1 MFFLQVELHATLT
14 VSTIE
19 DYFIFLTK
27 TGLENESPGAK
38 CAEIRPTSANRPC
51 NGEQLNLKNPDGEN
65 NECRSIL
72 INCPLQ
78 AFTSV
83 VLWFTTFKKLICM
96 REFSISNVNLPY
108 LPFSKEDLF
117 RLAPQARLHE
127 EVCYWLTD
135 QVQARSTYT
144 VRFEIMKK
152 RMLVFH
158 RVEFTFTK
166 VLTN

>member
-1 MFFLQVELHATLT
+1 MLFLLKYNRGKVKIDNWTLFIRKNVPFNIKT
-14 VSTIE
+14 KIVKKKKEKKRKEKKKGEKKHIRLTE
-19 DYFIFLTK
+19 DKWIK

-38 CAEIRPTSANRPC
+38 CAEIRPASANRPC

-83 VLWFTTFKKLICM
+83 VLWFTTFKKLIWM

-108 LPFSKEDLF
+108 LPFSK
-117 RLAPQARLHE
+117 
-127 EVCYWLTD
+127 
-135 QVQARSTYT
+135 
-144 VRFEIMKK
+144 
-152 RMLVFH
+152 
-158 RVEFTFTK
+158 
-166 VLTN
+166 

>member
-27 TGLENESPGAK
+27 TGLENESPGAQ
-38 CAEIRPTSANRPC
+38 CAEIRPTSANRPF

-83 VLWFTTFKKLICM
+83 VLWFTTFKKLI
-96 REFSISNVNLPY
+96 
-108 LPFSKEDLF
+108 
-117 RLAPQARLHE
+117 
-127 EVCYWLTD
+127 
-135 QVQARSTYT
+135 
-144 VRFEIMKK
+144 
-152 RMLVFH
+152 
-158 RVEFTFTK
+158 
-166 VLTN
+166 